1 MNPNPLTIEVS
12 GLDASERTLQ
22 AIRSALADRRPLHAE
37 MAGNSLE
44 MTRQYLRGLNRH
56 NTAARLGASPTGHHE
71 RSAMALQA
79 EADDEA
85 AILRIP
91 RNTGLGRAFGEIT
104 IRPLGG
110 RKFLTIPA
118 TAETYGRQA
127 GEWPEDTFEF
137 AVIMTHR
144 GPTPVLKW
152 AEAGGPHAKGDVAFW
167 LRRSVTQRQDR
178 TLLPSDDSYR
188 EISRRTIIAHLQ
200 NIIAAERSGGG
211 PYGGT
216 STGMPTT

>member
-1 MNPNPLTIEVS
+1 MS
-12 GLDASERTLQ
+12 GLDESERTLQ
-22 AIRSALADRRPLHAE
+22 AIRSALANRAPLHAE

-44 MTRQYLRGLNRH
+44 FTRQYLRGLNRH
-56 NTAARLGASPTGHHE
+56 NTAARLGASPTGHYE
-71 RSAMALQA
+71 KSAMALQA
-79 EADDEA
+79 EADDQA

-104 IRPLGG
+104 IRPRPG
-110 RKFLTIPA
+110 RTFLTIPA

-127 GEWPEDTFEF
+127 GEWPEDTFDF

-152 AEAGGPHAKGDVAFW
+152 AEAGGSHAKGDVAFW
-167 LRRSVTQRQDR
+167 LRRSVTQKQDR
-178 TLLPSDDSYR
+178 TLLPPDEEYR
-188 EISRRTIIAHLQ
+188 GLARDTIIAHLQ
-200 NIIAAERSGGG
+200 NIIAAERTGG

-216 STGMPTT
+216 SNGMPSA